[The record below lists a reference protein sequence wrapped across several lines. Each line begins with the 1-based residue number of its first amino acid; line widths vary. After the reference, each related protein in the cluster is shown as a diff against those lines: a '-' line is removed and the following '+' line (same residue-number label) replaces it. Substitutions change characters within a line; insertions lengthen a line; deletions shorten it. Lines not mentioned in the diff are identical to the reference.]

1 MLVND
6 YEIFLYGGFDK
17 MDLEKIKSR
26 IVWSSFF
33 LFACLNGGTGAVLYY
48 HQEFLNRWEGWV
60 LAAAPMG
67 VWLIFAM
74 VVQGLVKETPPGE
87 TEPEGEGAGK
97 EAAERAE
104 EAAPEEKTAEELYPR
119 EIAVVQ
125 LLGLLQREGRL
136 LDFLEEDIEPYED
149 AQIGAAVREVHRGC
163 KAALN
168 DALGLRPVLDAPEGS
183 EVEIE
188 EDFDPTKIRLI
199 GNIHGN
205 PPFKGVIRHSGW
217 RYTRI
222 DLPRWT
228 TREKTDV
235 LAPAEVEVS

>member
-1 MLVND
+1 
-6 YEIFLYGGFDK
+6 
-17 MDLEKIKSR
+17 MDQKNIKST
-26 IVWSSFF
+26 VLWTSFF
-33 LFACLNGGTGAVLYY
+33 FFAIVNAGTGAFLYF
-48 HQEFLNRWEGWV
+48 HQEFLNPNSWEGWV
-60 LAAAPMG
+60 LGAGPLG

-74 VVQGLVKETPPGE
+74 TIAGFIKEAPEAGTEEEESAEGKAAEEEGGQEALTE
-87 TEPEGEGAGK
+87 TE
-97 EAAERAE
+97 E
-104 EAAPEEKTAEELYPR
+104 EEAEELYPK

-136 LDFLEEDIEPYED
+136 IDFLEEDIEPYDD

-163 KAALN
+163 RAALN
-168 DALGLRPVLDAPEGS
+168 DALGLKPVLDAPEGT

-188 EDFDPTKIRLI
+188 EDFDPSRIRLI
-199 GNIHGN
+199 GNVHGS

-217 RYTRI
+217 RFTRV

-228 TREKTDV
+228 GKEKTDI

>member
-1 MLVND
+1 
-6 YEIFLYGGFDK
+6 
-17 MDLEKIKSR
+17 MDLERIKSR

-33 LFACLNGGTGAVLYY
+33 LFACLNGATGAVLYY

-74 VVQGLVKETPPGE
+74 VLQGIVKEGPSKEAE
-87 TEPEGEGAGK
+87 TEGEVAGK
-97 EAAERAE
+97 EEAE
-104 EAAPEEKTAEELYPR
+104 EAPRKERPPEAGAEEKTAEELYPK

-136 LDFLEEDIEPYED
+136 LDFLQEDIEPYAD

-168 DALGLRPVLDAPEGS
+168 DSLGLRPVLDASEGD

-217 RYTRI
+217 RYTKI
-222 DLPRWT
+222 DLPKWT
-228 TREKTDV
+228 AKGKTDI

>member
-1 MLVND
+1 
-6 YEIFLYGGFDK
+6 

-33 LFACLNGGTGAVLYY
+33 LFACVNGGTGAVLYY

-67 VWLIFAM
+67 VWLVFAM
-74 VVQGLVKETPPGE
+74 LLQGLVKEPPGE
-87 TEPEGEGAGK
+87 AEAEGEGAGK
-97 EAAERAE
+97 EAGEEVPGKEKAAEAGAE
-104 EAAPEEKTAEELYPR
+104 EETAEELYPR

-188 EDFDPTKIRLI
+188 EDFDPAKIRLI

-222 DLPRWT
+222 ELPRWT
-228 TREKTDV
+228 AREKTDV